1 MTIEPTIPKRP
12 ISPTPTTPPSPPFEG
27 GATGGLEAGGD
38 SGAVAKAEG
47 PLPTSDEV
55 MTALRA
61 VVDPEINMNI
71 VDLGLVYEVEVT
83 PEGDVEVRMALTSP
97 GCPFGPQIVQNVTDV
112 SKALPGVRDAFVEIV
127 WEPPWGPH
135 KMSEEARMIFGF

>member
-12 ISPTPTTPPSPPFEG
+12 VPTPPVAPPLQGGDEG
-27 GATGGLEAGGD
+27 GREAVVD
-38 SGAVAKAEG
+38 ASAIQPGA
-47 PLPTSDEV
+47 LPTPDEV
-55 MTALRA
+55 KTALRA

-71 VDLGLVYEVEVT
+71 IDLGLVYDVEVT

-112 SKALPGVRDAFVEIV
+112 SKGMPGVRDAYVEIV
-127 WEPPWGPH
+127 WDPPWGPH
-135 KMSEEARMIFGF
+135 RMSDEARLIFGF

>member
-12 ISPTPTTPPSPPFEG
+12 IPPSPPLEKG
-27 GATGGLEAGGD
+27 GVE
-38 SGAVAKAEG
+38 VASAISSSDRAQQG
-47 PLPTSDEV
+47 PLPTPDEV
-55 MTALRA
+55 KTALRA

-71 VDLGLVYEVEVT
+71 IDLGLVYDVEIT

-112 SKALPGVRDAFVEIV
+112 SKGMPGVRDAYVEIV
-127 WEPPWGPH
+127 WDPPWGPH
-135 KMSEEARMIFGF
+135 RMSDEARLIFGF

>member
-12 ISPTPTTPPSPPFEG
+12 VPPAPVSEKPVEPPPAPSSSDGATATSLPTP
-27 GATGGLEAGGD
+27 
-38 SGAVAKAEG
+38 
-47 PLPTSDEV
+47 DEV
-55 MTALRA
+55 KTALRA

-71 VDLGLVYEVEVT
+71 IDLGLVYDVEVT

-112 SKALPGVRDAFVEIV
+112 SKGMPGVRDAYVEIV
-127 WEPPWGPH
+127 WDPPWGPH
-135 KMSEEARMIFGF
+135 RMSEEARLIFGF